1 MALGLITTRSD
12 VPLPNILARRAG
24 TGKVRGGARRVTRR
38 SGLWPRGAVGVC
50 VFLVTGSLVTAPL
63 VTVAL
68 SAQQPTPRRD
78 SAAVA
83 DSVRADSSRRALH
96 QLAPVVVNST
106 RLSAASEATPAQI
119 EQLDVKNTIPGPE
132 VLNNALLALPG
143 VSLFDDQG
151 ARLQPELEVRGF
163 SVSPVVGNP
172 QGVSVF
178 LNGVRVNEPD
188 AQEVNFDLLPAAAFD
203 QASLVRGPDVL
214 FGRNS
219 LGGTLLLTTRRGED
233 HPEATL
239 EIGGGSFGEQTLT
252 ATAGGKLGGIDGF
265 FAFTGENE
273 VGWRQATSSN
283 TRNLFAT
290 IGHQWGPTRDSG
302 DVALDIQYGHDKIYE
317 AGSLPASYIAISPKI
332 NYTPGDFFE
341 PEAVDLALRGTEPL
355 AGGILRG
362 TLFGR
367 RNNVQQ
373 FNGNVPP
380 PNTDGFTYNLSGG
393 TTLEW
398 TRPLA
403 IGGVPV
409 GWTMG
414 VEYSRESAH
423 IRLVNMG
430 GGLPDSI
437 TTDATI
443 HQDNAAAFAQ
453 AVVSVT
459 PNMNVTGGLRA
470 DYVHVPYRDSL
481 DAGNDGTNTYNRVSP
496 EIGVTYRFTDDV
508 KAFAGYKS
516 GFRAPAPLELACAS
530 PTAPCS
536 LPFSLG
542 NDPRLEPVT
551 TQDYEAGFDVD
562 VTSRTSLDVD
572 GFWTDVYH
580 DIVFASPNLTQEYF
594 LSAPHTRR
602 AGVEASAQ
610 VGLPEGFRLVG
621 SYSYVAATYQS
632 SVLIATSDSNPQ
644 PTKPGDLF
652 PLSPLHRGR
661 IGAGVT
667 HLFGALVFDGEFA
680 IRGYQGQYLRG
691 DESNQRKEVP
701 GYTVAGVT
709 ARADYHQFGVEL
721 GIENLFNRQ
730 YYTFGIE
737 SQNVLGPYNQN
748 NPPASPIVEPFYTPG
763 YARRITVTLSA
774 RL

>member
-1 MALGLITTRSD
+1 MSGRLGRSLPEHVRRAAAGVWLFLVIGSLMA
-12 VPLPNILARRAG
+12 VPLA
-24 TGKVRGGARRVTRR
+24 
-38 SGLWPRGAVGVC
+38 
-50 VFLVTGSLVTAPL
+50 
-63 VTVAL
+63 
-68 SAQQPTPRRD
+68 AQQPVPHRD
-78 SAAVA
+78 SASVA
-83 DSVRADSSRRALH
+83 DSIRADSLRRTTH

-106 RLSAASEATPAQI
+106 RLSAATEATPAQV
-119 EQLDVKNTIPGPE
+119 EQLDVKQSIPGPE
-132 VLNNALLALPG
+132 TLHNALMSLPG
-143 VSLFDDQG
+143 ISLFDDQG

-163 SVSPVVGNP
+163 NVSPVIGNP

-178 LNGVRVNEPD
+178 LNGIRVNEPD
-188 AQEVNFDLLPAAAFD
+188 AQEVNFDLLPSAAFD
-203 QASLVRGPDVL
+203 QASLVRGPDIL

-219 LGGTLLLTTRRGED
+219 LGGTLLLTTRRGGD
-233 HPEATL
+233 RPEATL

-252 ATAGGKLGGIDGF
+252 ATAGGKLGGVDGF

-273 VGWRQATSSN
+273 IGWRQAATSN

-290 IGHQWGPTRDSG
+290 IGHQWGPTHDSG
-302 DVALDIQYGHDKIYE
+302 DVALDIQYGHDKIYA
-317 AGSLPASYIAISPKI
+317 AGSLPASYLAISPRI

-341 PEAVDLALRGTEPL
+341 PEAVDLALRGNEPL

-362 TLFGR
+362 TIFGR

-380 PNTDGFTYNLSGG
+380 PNTDGFAFNLSGG

-398 TRPLA
+398 TRPLI
-403 IGGVPV
+403 IGGLPV

-423 IRLVNMG
+423 IRLVNVG

-459 PNMNVTGGLRA
+459 PQMNITGGLRA
-470 DYVHVPYRDSL
+470 DYVHVPFRDSL
-481 DAGNDGTNTYNRVSP
+481 DASNDGTSTYNRVSP
-496 EIGVTYRFTDDV
+496 EIGITYRFTDDF
-508 KAFAGYKS
+508 KAFAAYKS

-542 NDPRLEPVT
+542 NDPRLDPVT
-551 TQDYEAGFDVD
+551 TQDYEGGFDVD
-562 VTSRTSLDVD
+562 LAARTSLDVD
-572 GFWTDVYH
+572 AFWTDVYN
-580 DIVFASPNLTQEYF
+580 DIVFASPNLTQQYF
-594 LSAPHTRR
+594 LNAPHTRR

-632 SVLIATSDSNPQ
+632 AILVATSDSNPQ
-644 PTKPGDLF
+644 ATKPGDLF

-667 HLFGALVFDGEFA
+667 HVFGPLLLDGEFD
-680 IRGYQGQYLRG
+680 IRGYQGQFMRG

-701 GYTVAGVT
+701 GYTVAGLT
-709 ARADYHQFGVEL
+709 ARAEYRQFGVQL
-721 GIENLFNRQ
+721 GVENLFNRQ
-730 YYTFGIE
+730 FYTFGIE
-737 SQNVLGPYNQN
+737 SQNFLGPYNQN
-748 NPPASPIVEPFYTPG
+748 NPPANPIVEPFYTPG
-763 YARRITVTLSA
+763 YARRITVTVSTHL
-774 RL
+774 

>member
-1 MALGLITTRSD
+1 MTSRTKPGATGGVAVLLALL
-12 VPLPNILARRAG
+12 VA
-24 TGKVRGGARRVTRR
+24 VM
-38 SGLWPRGAVGVC
+38 AVG
-50 VFLVTGSLVTAPL
+50 SLP
-63 VTVAL
+63 
-68 SAQQPTPRRD
+68 AQQPTTARD
-78 SAAVA
+78 SAALA
-83 DSVRADSSRRALH
+83 DSVRADSVRHARH

-106 RLSAASEATPAQI
+106 RLSAASEETPAQV
-119 EQLDVKNTIPGPE
+119 EQLDLKKAIPGPE
-132 VLNNALLALPG
+132 TLNNALLALPG

-151 ARLQPELEVRGF
+151 ARLQPQLEIRGF
-163 SVSPVVGNP
+163 NVSPVVGNP

-188 AQEVNFDLLPAAAFD
+188 AQEVNFDLLPSAAFD

-219 LGGTLLLTTRRGED
+219 LGGTLLLTTRRGGD
-233 HPEATL
+233 TPEATL
-239 EIGGGSFGEQTLT
+239 EVGGGSFGEQTLT
-252 ATAGGKLGGIDGF
+252 TTAGGKFGGIDGF

-290 IGHQWGPTRDSG
+290 IGHQWGPTHDSG
-302 DVALDIQYGHDKIYE
+302 DVALDIQYGHDRIYE
-317 AGSLPASYIAISPKI
+317 AGSLPVSYIAISPRI
-332 NYTPGDFFE
+332 NYTPGDFFN
-341 PEAVDLALRGTEPL
+341 PEAVDLALRGNEPL

-362 TLFGR
+362 TIFGR

-393 TTLEW
+393 STLEW
-398 TRPLA
+398 TRPFI
-403 IGGVPV
+403 IGAVPV

-423 IRLVNMG
+423 IRLVNVG

-443 HQDNAAAFAQ
+443 HQDNAAAFGQ

-459 PNMNVTGGLRA
+459 PRLNITGGVRA

-481 DAGNDGTNTYNRVSP
+481 DASNDGTNTYNRVSP
-496 EIGVTYRFTDDV
+496 EIGATYKFTDDL
-508 KAFAGYKS
+508 KGFIAYKN

-542 NDPRLEPVT
+542 NDPALKPVST
-551 TQDYEAGFDVD
+551 RDYEGGFDVD
-562 VTSRTSLDVD
+562 VTARTSLDVD
-572 GFWTDVYH
+572 AFWTDVYN

-594 LSAPHTRR
+594 LNAAHTRR

-610 VGLPEGFRLVG
+610 IGLPAGLRLVG

-661 IGAGVT
+661 IGVGVT
-667 HLFGALVFDGEFA
+667 HLFGPLVLDGEFD
-680 IRGYQGQYLRG
+680 IRGYQGQFTRG
-691 DESNQRKEVP
+691 DESNQRKEIP
-701 GYTVAGVT
+701 GYTVAGLSV
-709 ARADYHQFGVEL
+709 RADYHQFGAQLAV
-721 GIENLFNRQ
+721 ENLFNRQ

-737 SQNVLGPYNQN
+737 SQNILGPYNQN
-748 NPPASPIVEPFYTPG
+748 NPPANPIVEPFYTPG
-763 YARRITVTLSA
+763 YARRITVTLST

>member
-1 MALGLITTRSD
+1 MTDLCRPRLVAAAGLAWSSI
-12 VPLPNILARRAG
+12 A
-24 TGKVRGGARRVTRR
+24 
-38 SGLWPRGAVGVC
+38 
-50 VFLVTGSLVTAPL
+50 
-63 VTVAL
+63 VAL
-68 SAQQPTPRRD
+68 PAQQPAVHRD
-78 SAAVA
+78 SATVA
-83 DSVRADSSRRALH
+83 DSIRADSSRRAQH
-96 QLAPVVVNST
+96 RLAPVVVNST
-106 RLSAASEATPAQI
+106 RLSAATEATPAQV
-119 EQLDVKNTIPGPE
+119 EQLDLRKAIPGPE
-132 VLNNALLALPG
+132 TLNNALLALPG
-143 VSLFDDQG
+143 VSMFDDQG
-151 ARLQPELEVRGF
+151 ARLQPEVEVRGF
-163 SVSPVVGNP
+163 NVSPVVGNP

-203 QASLVRGPDVL
+203 QASLVRGPGVL

-219 LGGTLLLTTRRGED
+219 LGGTLLLTTRRGGD
-233 HPEATL
+233 QPEATL
-239 EIGGGSFGEQTLT
+239 EAGAGSFGEQTLT
-252 ATAGGKLGGIDGF
+252 TTAGGKVDGIDGF
-265 FAFTGENE
+265 FAFSGENE

-290 IGHQWGPTRDSG
+290 IGHQWGPSHDSG

-317 AGSLPASYIAISPKI
+317 AGSLPASYIAVSPTI

-341 PEAVDLALRGTEPL
+341 PEAVDLALRGNEPL

-367 RNNVQQ
+367 RDNVQA

-380 PNTDGFTYNLSGG
+380 PNTDGFTNNLSGG

-398 TRPLA
+398 TRPLI

-409 GWTMG
+409 GWTIGM
-414 VEYSRESAH
+414 EYSRESAH
-423 IRLVNMG
+423 IRLINVG

-459 PNMNVTGGLRA
+459 PSLNITGGLRA
-470 DYVHVPYRDSL
+470 DYVHIPYRDSL
-481 DAGNDGTNTYNRVSP
+481 DTGNDGTSTYNRASP
-496 EIGVTYRFTDDV
+496 EIGVTYRFTDDI

-551 TQDYEAGFDVD
+551 TQDYEAGVNVD

-572 GFWTDVYH
+572 AFWTNVYN

-594 LSAPHTRR
+594 LNAPHTRR

-632 SVLIATSDSNPQ
+632 AVLIATSDSNPQ

-661 IGAGVT
+661 AGAGVT
-667 HLFGALVFDGEFA
+667 HLFGPLILDGEFA
-680 IRGYQGQYLRG
+680 IRGYQGQFLRG
-691 DESNQRKEVP
+691 DEPNQRKEVP
-701 GYTVAGVT
+701 GYTVAGLT
-709 ARADYHQFGVEL
+709 ARAPAITG
-721 GIENLFNRQ
+721 
-730 YYTFGIE
+730 
-737 SQNVLGPYNQN
+737 SGP
-748 NPPASPIVEPFYTPG
+748 SS
-763 YARRITVTLSA
+763 R
-774 RL
+774 